1 MRVAVTQCFHEA
13 NAFAPLPIT
22 VDDFKRRHYVNGD
35 AVRARFSNDHDWLTG
50 ITHALDAAG
59 AETVFGLCTAC
70 LPGGVVER
78 PSFEAILA
86 DMCEAMR
93 EIVATGP
100 LDIVMLALHGALVVD
115 GVDEPESDIAAAM
128 RDIVGPDTIVAITL
142 DFHAN
147 VNPRL
152 PDYAQVIVVGQ
163 AYPHVDTYARGRR
176 AVELALRVQRE
187 ALQTFVFPL
196 PLVVP
201 LPSQSTVA
209 EEPGAR
215 LYAAAADIAQ
225 RHRLPD
231 IAVAG
236 GFAYGNADYMGMSVV
251 IVAPS
256 HSAAA
261 AAFRDV
267 AAVVTTLKEAFLRP
281 IRPLAEGWD
290 DVRAAA
296 RCGRVVIADVAD
308 GPGAGGTGDEVSL
321 LRQLI
326 DHSVPDAPFVSGFHV
341 DPSVAEQAAT
351 VGVGNTATFIFGT
364 TRQLAR
370 DPALS
375 VTATVLRSGDISY
388 CNTGPMMHG
397 ARLDGGL
404 GAVLAVPNG
413 VILVTT
419 ERIQAYDVNAF
430 ISQGVD
436 LTAMGIIALK
446 TSAHFRASYTPL
458 ATGGIVLLDGGGWSS
473 PDLSVYTFDRAIA
486 PRLPF
491 VAMDEHAWQTAIDAS
506 ADRAV
511 PARRYAEKPPNA

>member
-22 VDDFKRRHYVNGD
+22 IDDFKRRHYLSGD
-35 AVRARFSNDHDWLTG
+35 AVRTRFSTDRDWLTG
-50 ITHALDAAG
+50 ILDGLDAAG
-59 AETVFGLCTAC
+59 AETAIGLCAGC

-78 PSFEAILA
+78 ASFDAILA
-86 DMCEAMR
+86 HMCAEMR
-93 EIVATGP
+93 AIVAAGAP
-100 LDIVMLALHGALVVD
+100 DLLMLALHGALVVE

-128 RDIVGPDTIVAITL
+128 RAIVGPDVVIAITL

-152 PDYAQVIVVGQ
+152 PDYAQIIVVGQ
-163 AYPHVDTYARGRR
+163 DYPHVDTYARGRK
-176 AVELALRVQRE
+176 AVELALRAQD
-187 ALQTFVFPL
+187 ASLQTFVFPL

-209 EEPGAR
+209 DEPGAHLLR
-215 LYAAAADIAQ
+215 AVSEIE
-225 RHRLPD
+225 RTHGVPD

-236 GFAYGNADYMGMSVV
+236 GFAYGNADYMGMSVL
-251 IVAPS
+251 IVSAS

-267 AAVVTTLKEAFLRP
+267 ATIVSTLRASFLKP
-281 IRPLAEGWD
+281 IRPLETGWA
-290 DVRAAA
+290 DVLDAAA
-296 RCGRVVIADVAD
+296 RGRVVIADVAD
-308 GPGAGGTGDEVSL
+308 GPGAGGTGDEVAL

-326 DHSVPDAPFVSGFHV
+326 DHPVPDVRFVSGFHV
-341 DPSVAEQAAT
+341 DPTVALAAAE
-351 VGVGNTATFIFGT
+351 VGVGNTARFTFGT
-364 TRQLAR
+364 TRQYAR
-370 DPALS
+370 NPVLS
-375 VTATVLRSGDISY
+375 VEARVLKSGDISY
-388 CNTGPMMHG
+388 CNTGPMMQG

-413 VILVTT
+413 IVVVTT

-430 ISQGVD
+430 ISQGID
-436 LTAMGIIALK
+436 LTEMGVIALK

-473 PDLSVYTFDRAIA
+473 PDLSVYAFDRAIA

-491 VAMDEHAWQTAIDAS
+491 VPMDERAWQTAIDVA
-506 ADRAV
+506 ATRL
-511 PARRYAEKPPNA
+511 PAARLYDGAAPR